1 MTTVTSVLCPPLF
14 VTTIT
19 EYSMEVVPL
28 LPLAVLTAL
37 VIVEKIVVRTGD
49 DVSEEELDCDELE
62 LRELVELEEL

>member
-1 MTTVTSVLCPPLF
+1 
-14 VTTIT
+14 
-19 EYSMEVVPL
+19 MEVVPL